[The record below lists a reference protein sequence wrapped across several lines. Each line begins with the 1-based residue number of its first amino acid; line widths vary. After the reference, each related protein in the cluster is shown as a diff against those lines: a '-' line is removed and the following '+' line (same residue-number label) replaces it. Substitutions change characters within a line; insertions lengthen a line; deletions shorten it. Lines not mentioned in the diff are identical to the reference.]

1 MSNTALQASM
11 VLFLAG
17 DPAWLPSGLTRSV
30 GGGVQGEKDFH
41 GDGYGLRSESCS
53 IQGES
58 VLNLHLA

>member
-30 GGGVQGEKDFH
+30 GG
-41 GDGYGLRSESCS
+41 ESKGRKIFTGTDTAC
-53 IQGES
+53 EA
-58 VLNLHLA
+58 NLVPSKGSPFLIYI